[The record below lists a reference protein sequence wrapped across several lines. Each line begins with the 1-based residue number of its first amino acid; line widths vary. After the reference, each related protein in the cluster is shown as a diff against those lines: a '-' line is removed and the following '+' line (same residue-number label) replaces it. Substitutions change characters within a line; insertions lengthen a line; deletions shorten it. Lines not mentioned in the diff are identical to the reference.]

1 MGQDHRNL
9 PCKAMHI
16 GIDFIALKNVVRFQK
31 KVTNLPPKSF
41 DRRAVVGMEV
51 IISMGESKRLYQWRL
66 SSNKVDALYDFKR

>member
-1 MGQDHRNL
+1 
-9 PCKAMHI
+9 MHI
-16 GIDFIALKNVVRFQK
+16 VIDFIALKNVVRFQK
-31 KVTNLPPKSF
+31 KFTNLPPKSF